1 VDALDDGRLAPSEP
15 PIVAIA
21 TARGTA
27 ALAVVRVSG
36 AGAVSLVAARFS
48 RPDLAEAPGHTVHTG
63 WITDAAGRRV
73 DQVVCTVFRAPR
85 SATGEDTVEV
95 TTHGGDAAPQAVLRV
110 LVEAGA
116 RPAGPGEFT
125 QRAFLNGK
133 LDLAQAEAVA
143 DLIHA
148 TGTRGARAAVA
159 QLQGRIGAAVAGV
172 RERLV
177 ETAALV
183 ALELDFADE
192 DVVFADRADLDRRL
206 AEADAFLTE
215 LLSTSRL
222 GALLRQGAT
231 VVLAGRPNAGKSTLA
246 NALAGRERSIVSP
259 TPGTT
264 RDAVETDVEI
274 DGLRVRLVDTAGLRE
289 TADAVEAEGTR
300 RAREALTGADA
311 VLYLADAALGLDP
324 TERADLT
331 SLAAARPDLPLLV
344 VASRADLLAGRPPH
358 PTLGRAIVLSAR
370 DAALAPALLDPLR
383 TALIAALRAD
393 AASPE
398 ADAVAVNERHRG
410 HLAEAQAAVGRAR
423 QSLGRDADLLAL
435 DLRDA
440 LHALG
445 LVTGAV
451 TADDVLAAVFSRFC
465 IGK

>member
-1 VDALDDGRLAPSEP
+1 MGAGRVAAAEP
-15 PIVAIA
+15 PIVAVA
-21 TARGTA
+21 TAPGTA

-36 AGAVSLVAARFS
+36 VGAVALVGSRFS
-48 RPDLAEAPGHTVHTG
+48 RPGLAEASGHSVHTG
-63 WITDAAGRRV
+63 WITDAAGHRV

-125 QRAFLNGK
+125 ERAFLNGK

-172 RERLV
+172 RERLI

-192 DVVFADRADLDRRL
+192 DVTFADRADLDRRL
-206 AEADAFLTE
+206 AEADALLTE
-215 LLSTSRL
+215 LLSTAHL
-222 GALLRQGAT
+222 GALLRDGAT

-289 TADAVEAEGTR
+289 TDDAVEAEGTR
-300 RAREALTGADA
+300 RARAALGTADA
-311 VLYLADAALGLDP
+311 ILYLADAARGLDAG
-324 TERADLT
+324 ERADLAA
-331 SLAAARPDLPLLV
+331 LAAERPDLPVLA
-344 VASRADLLAGRPPH
+344 VASRADLLAGAAPH
-358 PTLGRAIVLSAR
+358 PSLADALAVSAR
-370 DAALAPALLDPLR
+370 DAADAPALLDPLR
-383 TALIAALRAD
+383 RALLAALRAD
-393 AASPE
+393 AAGPE

-423 QSLGRDADLLAL
+423 ESLGRDADLLAL

-451 TADDVLAAVFSRFC
+451 TADDVLGAVFSRFC